1 MELLQHSVMFIC
13 MLTLANSMQN
23 INVTFQRGEG
33 HTARRRREK
42 DKPRTDS

>member
-1 MELLQHSVMFIC
+1 
-13 MLTLANSMQN
+13 MQN

-42 DKPRTDS
+42 DEPRTDS